1 MWGCFDCSD
10 RVLALW
16 QGRHMGWTLSSW
28 SVPPEPTGWTWSIT
42 MEGAGCQVPHPV
54 QGDPPWVFTFR
65 RSRWAP
71 PPAPRILR

>member
-16 QGRHMGWTLSSW
+16 QPRHKGWTLCPS

-42 MEGAGCQVPHPV
+42 MLEAGCQVPHPV
-54 QGDPPWVFTFR
+54 QEEPPWVFTLR